1 MSFLYTRAR
10 LPTRNLW
17 RLLALVAVVLMARPP
32 VARADDNDTV
42 ADKVD
47 SAGGERVPGTAGNP
61 GAALGAITELNRK
74 ALDDYDNLNFDDAK
88 AKLKNALALC
98 DRNNLGSDPV
108 RAQTYLNLGV
118 VLLAADAQHR
128 DVAIANLR
136 RAIQIQPDIKLPER
150 LANPEVQQAFVEAQ
164 TAVRAAQ
171 ATRTPAPAGGATDA
185 KHPPARGATGS
196 DEDADVEASAE
207 SPEGGHPRW
216 LVGVGVGSGIGW
228 ASGTGEVTDLQVP
241 SGFQASSVIHLAP
254 EIGYFLRPDLL
265 LSLQGR
271 IQFISGATAER
282 DPGGKACGSDQICSP
297 SHGATA
303 VFAKATMFFAPSGFR
318 PYVSG
323 ALGVGTIRHVVSVPD
338 RNNCGTDPAHP
349 VACVDTAAAGPV
361 LLGPGGGF
369 MYELGRHFAFTL
381 GASALVG
388 VSAFTFHLDVG
399 GGIAVEL

>member
-1 MSFLYTRAR
+1 
-10 LPTRNLW
+10 
-17 RLLALVAVVLMARPP
+17 
-32 VARADDNDTV
+32 
-42 ADKVD
+42 
-47 SAGGERVPGTAGNP
+47 
-61 GAALGAITELNRK
+61 
-74 ALDDYDNLNFDDAK
+74 
-88 AKLKNALALC
+88 
-98 DRNNLGSDPV
+98 
-108 RAQTYLNLGV
+108 LNLGV
-118 VLLAADAQHR
+118 VLLAADAKHR

-136 RAIQIQPDIKLPER
+136 RAIQIQADIKLPER
-150 LANPEVQQAFVEAQ
+150 LANPEVQQAFTEAKA
-164 TAVRAAQ
+164 AVRATEA
-171 ATRTPAPAGGATDA
+171 AHTPAPTGGATDA
-185 KHPPARGATGS
+185 RRAPARRSAGDT
-196 DEDADVEASAE
+196 DEDVEASPE
-207 SPEGGHPRW
+207 STEGGAHPRW
-216 LVGVGVGSGIGW
+216 LVGFGLGSGVGW
-228 ASGTGEVTDLQVP
+228 ASGTGEVSALQVP
-241 SGFQASSVIHLAP
+241 SGFEPSSTIHLAP
-254 EIGYFLRPDLL
+254 EIGYFFRPDLL

-282 DPGGKACGSDQICSP
+282 DPGGSACGSDKVCSP

-323 ALGVGTIRHVVSVPD
+323 ALGVGTIRHLVSLPD

-369 MYELGRHFAFTL
+369 MYELGHRFALTL